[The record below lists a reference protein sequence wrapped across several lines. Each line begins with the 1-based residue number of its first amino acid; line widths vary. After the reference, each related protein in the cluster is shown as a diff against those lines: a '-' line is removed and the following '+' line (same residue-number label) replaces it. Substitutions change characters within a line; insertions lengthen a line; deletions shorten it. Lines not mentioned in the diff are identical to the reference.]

1 MAKNSVADW
10 DTTAANNTDVGGID
24 INEGCPAANI
34 NNAIRETM
42 AQVKTY
48 SGTVPALASVNT
60 YTKIQKWAKGA
71 DVASATAL
79 TLGDDGNYFD
89 ITGTTAITS
98 IATKGV
104 GTVVKLHF
112 DAGLTLT
119 HNATDLILPGGAN
132 IVTAAGDE
140 AEFVEYAAG
149 DWRCTNYSRASD
161 NWVDVASATT
171 TDIGAVASQNVR
183 VTGTTTITG
192 LGTVAAGT
200 FRRVRFAGIL
210 TLTHNGTSL
219 ILPGSANITTAAG
232 DVFEF
237 ISEGSGNWRCVDY
250 TPASGYLTL
259 TAWAS
264 YTPTYTGFGTVSVS
278 NVLYVVD
285 GKTLEIHG
293 TFTSGTPTATEARI
307 SFPSGLTSSS
317 LLPTVSKCGDF
328 LRNVATADQYVLLCE
343 ASTAY
348 VTIGTQSGASNGL
361 TKRNANA
368 VVTAGDV
375 LSIKARIPL
384 A

>member
-1 MAKNSVADW
+1 MAKPTFADFS
-10 DTTAANNTDVGGID
+10 TTPADNTDINSIGIQGTNAVQNFD
-24 INEGCPAANI
+24 NAFRELMAILRRDVPGLSLANSFTGI
-34 NNAIRETM
+34 
-42 AQVKTY
+42 
-48 SGTVPALASVNT
+48 GT

-71 DVASATAL
+71 DVASATSL
-79 TLGDDGNYFD
+79 SLGDDGNYFD

-219 ILPGSANITTAAG
+219 ILPGAANITTAAG

-250 TPASGYLTL
+250 TLAAGDAYTKKYTSANIAITLAGSGTL
-259 TAWAS
+259 THGLGGIPDAVFVDFVCL
-264 YTPTYTGFGTVSVS
+264 TGEGG
-278 NVLYVVD
+278 Y
-285 GKTLEIHG
+285 
-293 TFTSGTPTATEARI
+293 
-307 SFPSGLTSSS
+307 
-317 LLPTVSKCGDF
+317 
-328 LRNVATADQYVLLCE
+328 
-343 ASTAY
+343 
-348 VTIGTQSGASNGL
+348 
-361 TKRNANA
+361 
-368 VVTAGDV
+368 TAGEVMAYNVHGMYDGATNRGV
-375 LSIKARIPL
+375 ALAKTSTSIKYKFSSNALQALRLDNGNNFTITPANWEMVVRAAR
-384 A
+384 